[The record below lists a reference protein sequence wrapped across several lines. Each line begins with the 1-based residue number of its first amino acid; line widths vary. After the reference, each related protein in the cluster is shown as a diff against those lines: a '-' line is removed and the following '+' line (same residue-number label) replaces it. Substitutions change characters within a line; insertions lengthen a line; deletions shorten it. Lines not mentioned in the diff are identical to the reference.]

1 MTESPRRTALR
12 TAADQQVERWE
23 TAFTDQ
29 LELLWARQE
38 GVVLARL
45 QGKKSKR
52 GTRHFSEPGEA
63 KIDPGYALDPNR

>member
-1 MTESPRRTALR
+1 MTESPRRAALR
-12 TAADQQVERWE
+12 TAADEQVERWE

-52 GTRHFSEPGEA
+52 SN
-63 KIDPGYALDPNR
+63 DQNLWMALGGLT